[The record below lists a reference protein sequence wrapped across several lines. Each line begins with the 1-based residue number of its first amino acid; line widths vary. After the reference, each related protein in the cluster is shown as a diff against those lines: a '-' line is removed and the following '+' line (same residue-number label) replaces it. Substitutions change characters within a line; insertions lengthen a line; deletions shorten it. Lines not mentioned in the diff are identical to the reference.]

1 MLCVL
6 VFVGFNQAFI
16 NGAGSVLFKYC
27 YYDCSNVPKNG
38 SWYNRVYRVSPG
50 YACPKEFV
58 LT

>member
-1 MLCVL
+1 VL

-27 YYDCSNVPKNG
+27 YYDCNNAPKNG

>member
-27 YYDCSNVPKNG
+27 YYDCNNVPKN
-38 SWYNRVYRVSPG
+38 
-50 YACPKEFV
+50 YAIAYARSLEDD
-58 LT
+58 